1 MYSSEKIKSKNNAER
16 TRQKYEKPRV
26 VISELKNRLL

>member
-16 TRQKYEKPRV
+16 TRQKYEKLSS
-26 VISELKNRLL
+26 ISLV

>member
-16 TRQKYEKPRV
+16 TRQKYEKKKEV
-26 VISELKNRLL
+26 SWV

>member
-16 TRQKYEKPRV
+16 TRQKYEKQKEV
-26 VISELKNRLL
+26 SWF

>member
-16 TRQKYEKPRV
+16 TRQKYEKQPS
-26 VISELKNRLL
+26 ISLV

>member
-16 TRQKYEKPRV
+16 TRQKYEKQSSV
-26 VISELKNRLL
+26 SLV